1 MPIDAH
7 TFGMLRL
14 SLTPG
19 LGPVLVARAV
29 RTLGS
34 IEDVLSA
41 GETALRRV
49 KGIGQEKAR
58 SIAAGLAESA
68 ALAEREATNCEQRG
82 IGLIAHGSDGY
93 PALLAEV
100 PAPPLVLYVRG
111 SLAAI
116 SADRY
121 AVAIVGSRECSA
133 YGLEQSARFA
143 TALAQAGLT
152 IVSGGA
158 RGIDTAAHTAA
169 FRLASTGGR
178 TVVVTGCGLGHVY
191 PPENARL
198 FDQIVDSG
206 AGCVVS
212 ELPLAVPPSSENFPA
227 RNRII
232 SGLSLGVVV
241 IEAARRSGALITAR
255 QAVEEHNRE
264 VFAVPGRVDSAF
276 SAGSLDLIKSG
287 GAALVTHPDD
297 VLSALESPARH
308 QHAGTHEARYGHSA
322 TDDGGDAG
330 SLDDRNGETPLF
342 GDADKQGSP
351 PRRSV
356 RSRAAG
362 DVESSPLRDAGLSDR
377 QREILRILGG
387 EPRSM
392 DDLIKA
398 LSAEASSLR
407 AEITVLEIR
416 RRVRRV
422 GSKLA
427 VVE

>member
-1 MPIDAH
+1 MVFSGPCPLMP

-206 AGCVVS
+206 VRGVGIAM
-212 ELPLAVPPSSENFPA
+212 AVPPSENP
-227 RNRII
+227 R
-232 SGLSLGVVV
+232 
-241 IEAARRSGALITAR
+241 
-255 QAVEEHNRE
+255 
-264 VFAVPGRVDSAF
+264 
-276 SAGSLDLIKSG
+276 
-287 GAALVTHPDD
+287 
-297 VLSALESPARH
+297 LE
-308 QHAGTHEARYGHSA
+308 
-322 TDDGGDAG
+322 
-330 SLDDRNGETPLF
+330 
-342 GDADKQGSP
+342 
-351 PRRSV
+351 
-356 RSRAAG
+356 
-362 DVESSPLRDAGLSDR
+362 
-377 QREILRILGG
+377 I
-387 EPRSM
+387 
-392 DDLIKA
+392 
-398 LSAEASSLR
+398 ASSR
-407 AEITVLEIR
+407 VCRWGGHRGRPAIGRHHCGR
-416 RRVRRV
+416 R
-422 GSKLA
+422 
-427 VVE
+427 